1 MASVALP
8 RILVADDDSVSLL
21 FLASALRELG
31 CKATAVANGMSAI
44 AACERQEFD
53 LLLLDRRMPDLG
65 GAPLLQALRA
75 RGNLAVAIATSA
87 ELDGGMR
94 EDLHAAGYVD
104 ALTKPIG
111 IDRLASVLTD
121 RLPGWQ
127 VGHAHIA
134 STVEVRFCAIDLL
147 DDTGALA
154 SVGGDAAALR
164 GLRGLLLHDLATTI
178 LPIAATAQPMSMQDL
193 RDYLH
198 RLRAACRYCGTPM
211 LAVAAARLE
220 AKLGVNDRSIQV
232 EFAEFVD
239 ACKRTSAA
247 LVAQLSPEAS

>member
-1 MASVALP
+1 MAPIAPP

-21 FLASALRELG
+21 FLASALHELG
-31 CKATAVANGMSAI
+31 CEVTAVANGMNAI
-44 AACERQEFD
+44 AACEKQKFD

-75 RGNLAVAIATSA
+75 RGNLVVAIATSA
-87 ELDGGMR
+87 ELDAITR
-94 EDLHAAGYVD
+94 DELHAAGYVD

-111 IDRLASVLTD
+111 IDRLASVLADT
-121 RLPGWQ
+121 LPDWQ

-164 GLRGLLLHDLATTI
+164 GLRGLLLQDLAATI
-178 LPIAATAQPMSMQDL
+178 PLIAATVQPMSMQDL

-220 AKLGVNDRSIQV
+220 AKLGVDDRSIQV
-232 EFAEFVD
+232 EFVEFVD
-239 ACKRTSAA
+239 ACERTSAA
-247 LVAQLSPEAS
+247 LVTQLSPEAS

>member
-1 MASVALP
+1 MTSAALP

-21 FLASALRELG
+21 FLTSALRELG
-31 CKATAVANGMSAI
+31 CEATAVASGMAAI
-44 AACERQEFD
+44 AACEKQKFD

-65 GAPLLQALRA
+65 GASLLQALRA
-75 RGNLAVAIATSA
+75 RGNLVDAIATSA
-87 ELDGGMR
+87 ELDAGMR
-94 EDLHAAGYVD
+94 DKLRTAGYLD

-111 IDRLASVLTD
+111 IDRLASVLAD

-164 GLRGLLLHDLATTI
+164 GLRSLLLQDLATI
-178 LPIAATAQPMSMQDL
+178 APIAATPTAISMQDL
-193 RDYLH
+193 RDCLH

-220 AKLGVNDRSIQV
+220 AKLGADDRSIQV
-232 EFAEFVD
+232 ELVEFAD

-247 LVAQLSPEAS
+247 LLAQLSPNAT